1 MKAKVFTPAP
11 WHQTNW
17 DARAAGNFIG
27 GGSGTGLVL
36 FAALA
41 AAAGMDYRAAVALGL
56 ALVALG
62 LTCVWLEIGKPW
74 RALHVFF
81 HPQTSWMSREAM
93 IAPVLFAAGLAAL
106 AFGGAWTWLAAL
118 FGMAF
123 LYAQG
128 RILQAAKGIP
138 AWRQGRIVPLIVT
151 TGLAEGAGWM
161 LLLAAAGGLSLR
173 AFAAAGF
180 LLLLSRVVAWRS
192 YLNQLAATGAPV
204 KTLQVY
210 GRFDKPFLFAGNLLP
225 ALLLATAALG
235 GSPWFAALGGL
246 IAALAGWALKY
257 VIVTRAAY
265 NQGFALPRLPI
276 RGSGVPQPGTK
287 PGWR

>member
-1 MKAKVFTPAP
+1 MKTRTFTPAP
-11 WHQTNW
+11 WHQGNW
-17 DARAAGNFIG
+17 DIRAAGNFIG

-41 AAAGMDYRAAVALGL
+41 QAAGLDYRAPLALGL
-56 ALVALG
+56 AFIALG

-93 IAPVLFAAGLAAL
+93 IAPLLFGAGLAAL
-106 AFGGAWTWLAAL
+106 WFGGAWVWLPAL
-118 FGMAF
+118 LAMAF

-128 RILQAAKGIP
+128 RILRAAKGIP
-138 AWRQGRIVPLIVT
+138 AWRQERIVPLIVT

-161 LLLAAAGGLSLR
+161 LLLAAAAGMNSRGI
-173 AFAAAGF
+173 AAAAL
-180 LLLLSRVVAWRS
+180 LLLLSRTVVWRG
-192 YLNQLAATGAPV
+192 YLNQLAAAGAPV

-210 GRFDKPFLFAGNLLP
+210 SRFDKPFLFAGNGLP
-225 ALLLATAALG
+225 ALLLVASALG